1 MTNPL
6 SWLNSERRNAKDKVI
21 ELHNIAR
28 YIENELDDHKLAKK
42 IRKAADELA
51 EKAEDLV

>member
-6 SWLNSERRNAKDKVI
+6 SWLYSERRDTDDKVI

-28 YIENELDDHKLAKK
+28 YIENELKDYKLGKK
-42 IRKAADELA
+42 IRKIADELA
-51 EKAEDLV
+51 EKTKDLV

>member
-6 SWLNSERRNAKDKVI
+6 SWFYSKKRNVEDKVI

-28 YIENELDDHKLAKK
+28 YIENELGDYKLAKK

-51 EKAEDLV
+51 KRTKDLA

>member
-6 SWLNSERRNAKDKVI
+6 SWLYSERRNAKDKVI
-21 ELHNIAR
+21 DLHNIAR

-51 EKAEDLV
+51 KRTKDLV